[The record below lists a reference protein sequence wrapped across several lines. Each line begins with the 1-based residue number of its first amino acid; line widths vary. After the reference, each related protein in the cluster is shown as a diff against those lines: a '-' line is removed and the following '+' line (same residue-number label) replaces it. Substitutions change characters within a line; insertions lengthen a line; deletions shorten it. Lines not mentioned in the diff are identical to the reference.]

1 MAWIVLLVSG
11 MLETVWALALK
22 QSQGFSRLWPSVI
35 FLIAAVASL
44 GGLAWALKSL
54 PVGTAYA
61 IWTGTGAVLTAVV
74 GIVWLKESA
83 SVLKLLS
90 IVLIIAGIVGL
101 RLAGSE

>member
-22 QSQGFSRLWPSVI
+22 QSHGFSRLWPSVI
-35 FLIAAVASL
+35 FLVAAVASL

-61 IWTGTGAVLTAVV
+61 IWTGTGAVLTAIV

-101 RLAGSE
+101 RLAGTE

>member
-35 FLIAAVASL
+35 FLISAVASL

-61 IWTGTGAVLTAVV
+61 IWTGTGAVLTAIV